1 MYARSNAIFN
11 GLSPVMQALVLLV
24 EGCIHNWKSG
34 HAAKHVFPILIRE
47 TLMLPD
53 VIGAPGLRACPFK
66 AV

>member
-1 MYARSNAIFN
+1 
-11 GLSPVMQALVLLV
+11 MQALILLA
-24 EGCIHNWKSG
+24 EGCVYNRKSG

-53 VIGAPGLRACPFK
+53 VIGAPRLRACPFK